1 MDTDNLW
8 KTALGELEVTVSP
21 ANFGTW
27 FGLSFV
33 FQVKDETLIIG
44 FPSNFH
50 TDKFNHQFKTPMLE
64 IIKRLSNN
72 TYTNLKGE
80 THISPSGPTNYGG
93 LFAEKPNSPEVSAV
107 PVYKTRTPTT
117 NPTLNKK
124 YIFETFVVG
133 SHNQLAHAAAG
144 AAAEK
149 PGEIYNPL
157 FIYGGPGLGKT
168 HLMQAVGNLIW
179 SKNQNSNVIYAS
191 SERFTN
197 EFVGAI
203 STGKT
208 KDFKSH
214 YRGADVLLVDD
225 IQFISHKEQTLE
237 EFFHTFNA
245 LHQNNKQ
252 IILTSDRP
260 PKAIRGLP
268 DRLVSR
274 FVGGLVVD
282 IQPPD
287 LETRMAILIRKANEK
302 NQEVQIEVIQFLAT
316 VFKENVRELEG
327 ALNKVLSAST
337 SKNSVLTLDFAKSVL
352 KEANPLFKRE
362 APDINKVF
370 STVASYYHISIDE
383 LLGARRQKE
392 LVRPRQVVMYLLKN
406 ETNLSF
412 PIIGREM
419 RGKDH
424 TTIMHGVKKI
434 EAGITTDPTLSGELS
449 ELKEKLYS

>member
-1 MDTDNLW
+1 M
-8 KTALGELEVTVSP
+8 GELEVTISSGKF
-21 ANFGTW
+21 NTW
-27 FGLSFV
+27 FSKAFV
-33 FQVKDETLIIG
+33 SDVKDDTLTIS
-44 FPSNFH
+44 FPSIIHLQWFEK
-50 TDKFNHQFKTPMLE
+50 DFKKPLTE
-64 IIKRLSNN
+64 IIRRLSDGKISK
-72 TYTNLKGE
+72 LKAIAGATQQE
-80 THISPSGPTNYGG
+80 KKEILEG
-93 LFAEKPNSPEVSAV
+93 LFSLKRGNQEVSAV
-107 PVYKTRTPTT
+107 PVYKTTRTPAT

-124 YIFETFVVG
+124 YVFETFVVG

-144 AAAEK
+144 AAADK

-179 SKNQNSNVIYAS
+179 QHNQDSNVIYAS
-191 SERFTN
+191 SEKFTN
-197 EFVGAI
+197 EFIGSI

-208 KDFKSH
+208 KEFKAH
-214 YRGADVLLVDD
+214 YRNADVLLVDD

-268 DRLVSR
+268 ERLVSR

-287 LETRMAILIRKANEK
+287 LETRMAILFRKANEK
-302 NQEVQIEVIQFLAT
+302 NQEISTEVIQFLAT
-316 VFKENVRELEG
+316 IFKENVRELEG
-327 ALNKVLSAST
+327 ALNKVISAGT
-337 SKNSVLTLDFAKSVL
+337 SKNSVLTLDFAKSIL
-352 KEANPLFKRE
+352 KEANPLYQRE
-362 APDINKVF
+362 TPDINKVF
-370 STVASYYHISIDE
+370 STVASYYHISIDD
-383 LLGARRQKE
+383 LLGSRRQKE
-392 LVRPRQVVMYLLKN
+392 LIRPRQVVMYLLKN

-424 TTIMHGVKKI
+424 TTIMYGVKKI
-434 EAGITTDPTLSGELS
+434 ASSIPTDPTISQELA